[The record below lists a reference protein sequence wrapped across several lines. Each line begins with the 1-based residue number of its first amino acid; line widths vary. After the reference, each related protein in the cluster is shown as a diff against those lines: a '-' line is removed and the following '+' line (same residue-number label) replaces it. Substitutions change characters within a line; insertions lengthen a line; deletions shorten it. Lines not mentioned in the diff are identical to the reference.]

1 MGDLCICLPG
11 TELANPLSMV
21 MGVGAKPG
29 NSFCSECNPSLG
41 DELACGYSVEK
52 ALNRTFWVVK
62 LIILPLTSLSLDSR
76 PSVVL
81 E

>member
-11 TELANPLSMV
+11 TELAKSLSMRV
-21 MGVGAKPG
+21 WRGETRQFVLLR
-29 NSFCSECNPSLG
+29 CNPSLG